1 MKTKLAKG
9 VAFPGKSPATKTTV
23 DLSKIVKTREVYAPK
38 RVINKHKYDELFE
51 GVEEGDCY
59 QCPDELTL
67 SALARALRL
76 YLKRQGWT
84 GVVRQTSL
92 TKDGIPRVWC
102 VKIFKDKK

>member
-9 VAFPGKSPATKTTV
+9 VSFPGKSPATKTTV
-23 DLSKIVKTREVYAPK
+23 DLSKIVKTREVYAPN

-51 GVEEGDCY
+51 GIQEGDCF
-59 QCPDELTL
+59 QVASPEAL
-67 SALARALRL
+67 SATARALRL
-76 YLKRQGWT
+76 YLVRQGWD
-84 GVVRQTSL
+84 GVVRQTAL